1 MRKRFNITLNPITY
15 DKIKQLAE
23 QDRRSVANKIEC
35 IIEDYLAGPGV
46 NSTPYP
52 LHYLEGVRSPIPE
65 TPYKITCDTTT
76 PEKTTISPKRSD
88 IIGGTQD
95 DYEKYLKEQKEKQE
109 EETRIRHRSIISGP
123 EVSTT
128 TTSNGHKKHPLVWLD
143 ENNIDANDIS
153 ERSYNLLTSQY
164 PDVTVDEFVNYQH
177 QRQNRYT
184 PDPNDPY
191 DVMTNNPY
199 LRNK

>member
-1 MRKRFNITLNPITY
+1 MRKRFNITLNSNTY

-35 IIEDYLAGPGV
+35 ILEDYLAKPGG
-46 NSTPYP
+46 NSTPYQ
-52 LHYLEGVRSPIPE
+52 LHYPEGVRSPIPE

-76 PEKTTISPKRSD
+76 QEKTNPKRSD

-109 EETRIRHRSIISGP
+109 EETRIRRRSIISGP
-123 EVSTT
+123 EVST

-153 ERSYNLLTSQY
+153 EHSYNLLTLQY
-164 PDVTVDEFVNYQH
+164 PDVTVDEFVEYQK
-177 QRQNRYT
+177 QRQDRYI

>member
-1 MRKRFNITLNPITY
+1 MPQVKLTIPNDVYEI
-15 DKIKQLAE
+15 IKKSAKENYRTINSEINYRLAKTI
-23 QDRRSVANKIEC
+23 R
-35 IIEDYLAGPGV
+35 PGG
-46 NSTPYP
+46 NSTPYQ
-52 LHYLEGVRSPIPE
+52 LHYPEGVRSPIPE

-76 PEKTTISPKRSD
+76 QEKTNPKRSD

-109 EETRIRHRSIISGP
+109 EETKVKRRSIISGP

-143 ENNIDANDIS
+143 ENDINANDMS
-153 ERSYNLLTSQY
+153 EHIYKSLTSQY
-164 PDVTVDEFVNYQH
+164 PDVTVDEFVEYQK

-199 LRNK
+199 LRKKEKQ

>member
-1 MRKRFNITLNPITY
+1 MPQVKLTIPNDVYEI
-15 DKIKQLAE
+15 IKKSAKENYRTINSEINYRLAKTI
-23 QDRRSVANKIEC
+23 R
-35 IIEDYLAGPGV
+35 PGGT
-46 NSTPYP
+46 STPA
-52 LHYLEGVRSPIPE
+52 LHYPEGVHSPIPE

-76 PEKTTISPKRSD
+76 QEKTNPRRSD
-88 IIGGTQD
+88 IIGGTQE

-109 EETRIRHRSIISGP
+109 EETKVKRRSIISGP

-153 ERSYNLLTSQY
+153 EHSYNLLTSQY
-164 PDVTVDEFVNYQH
+164 PDVTVDEFVNYQK
-177 QRQNRYT
+177 QRQDRYI